1 MKIELI
7 KRSRGTK
14 IKEEKEEKE
23 RSEICIRFEKM
34 VQIFTKKKNSALNIY
49 FKWRELLSKKKEK
62 KRRFREL
69 YIDCEL

>member
-14 IKEEKEEKE
+14 IKEEEEEKE

-34 VQIFTKKKNSALNIY
+34 VQIFTKKKKFCSQY
-49 FKWRELLSKKKEK
+49 LL
-62 KRRFREL
+62 
-69 YIDCEL
+69 